1 MKHEIFGI
9 GFDHEV
15 IKADTL
21 FDTFRDTDDD
31 VIMVS
36 KATYHHKEDNG
47 SLDFKYKY
55 VLHAKNLYEMT
66 GEDESHNKWALGLDL
81 VPMPKSL
88 VKKERI
94 SVASYY
100 DMNVGELDAFAVHD
114 YGLYVPLGEVVVDV
128 SAGFDNVMPDK
139 FNEGAS
145 VVETIN
151 TMRGFYFDRPINRVG
166 TTGWDL
172 LNNWVGDGT
181 DFITA
186 TLARHK

>member
-9 GFDHEV
+9 GFDHELT
-15 IKADTL
+15 KADTL
-21 FDTFRDTDDD
+21 FDTVRDTDDD

-36 KATYHHKEDNG
+36 KETYHHKEDNG

-55 VLHAKNLYEMT
+55 VLHAHNLYEMT
-66 GEDESHNKWALGLDL
+66 GEEEHHNKWALDLNL

-88 VKKERI
+88 LKKERRD
-94 SVASYY
+94 VASSY
-100 DMNVGELDAFAVHD
+100 DMKVGDLDVYAVYD
-114 YGLYVPLGEVVVDV
+114 YGLFVPLGEVVVDV
-128 SAGFDNVMPDK
+128 SAGYDNVMPEK

-151 TMRGFYFDRPINRVG
+151 SMRGFYLDRAFNRVG

-181 DFITA
+181 HFITA
-186 TLARHK
+186 TRARRK